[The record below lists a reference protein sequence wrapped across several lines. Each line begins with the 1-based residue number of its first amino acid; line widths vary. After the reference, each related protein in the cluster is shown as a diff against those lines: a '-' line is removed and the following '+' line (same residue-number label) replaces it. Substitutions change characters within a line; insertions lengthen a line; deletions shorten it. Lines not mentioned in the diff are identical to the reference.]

1 MNAPMDSI
9 REAIRRGEVA
19 YSLHS
24 IEEMSEE
31 GISFEEI
38 RAAVLGPDAE
48 IIESRADDPRV
59 ESHLVSG
66 RTFGDRPLHVVLGV
80 SRRPVKVITVYRPDL
95 HPERWE
101 ADFRTRRRTP

>member
-1 MNAPMDSI
+1 MNGPMDSI
-9 REAIRRGEVA
+9 REAVRRGEVA

-38 RAAVLGPDAE
+38 RAAVLGSDAE
-48 IIESRADDPRV
+48 IIESRADDPRG
-59 ESHLVSG
+59 ESHLVYG
-66 RTFGDRPLHVVLGV
+66 RTLEGRPLHVVVGIGH
-80 SRRPVKVITVYRPDL
+80 RPVKVITVFRPDL

>member
-1 MNAPMDSI
+1 MNGPMDSI
-9 REAIRRGEVA
+9 REAVRRGEVA

-48 IIESRADDPRV
+48 IIESRADDPRG

-66 RTFGDRPLHVVLGV
+66 RTFEGRPLHVVLGV
-80 SRRPVKVITVYRPDL
+80 SRRQCTDL
-95 HPERWE
+95 I
-101 ADFRTRRRTP
+101 FTRSDGKQTFVRGGVSHD